1 MKKKTAAS
9 AALGMAAPAR
19 KSAAR
24 SAATAKAKQSGGVKM
39 LAPLPVSVAGA
50 AALRKVAF
58 DTGRKQTDIQREALA
73 AWFAKHARADAPG
86 DFTPD
91 FAPRGG

>member
-1 MKKKTAAS
+1 MKEKAAAS
-9 AALGMAAPAR
+9 SAMGMIPQPAR

-39 LAPLPVSVAGA
+39 LAPLPVSAAGA

-86 DFTPD
+86 DFAP
-91 FAPRGG
+91 PRG